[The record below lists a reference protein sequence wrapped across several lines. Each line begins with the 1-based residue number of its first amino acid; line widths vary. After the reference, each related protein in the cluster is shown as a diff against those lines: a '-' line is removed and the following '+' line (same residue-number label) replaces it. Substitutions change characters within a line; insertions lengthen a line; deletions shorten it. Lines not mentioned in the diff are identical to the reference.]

1 MAKIQSLKAF
11 AIDCVIGIKNTSWSA
26 LLLLTDTI
34 FRNAYVSADSSGIW
48 SQGLAH
54 LIQKPEAVFV
64 DTIQPSQIE
73 GTDTMWL
80 GKQHYQIL
88 QLE

>member
-11 AIDCVIGIKNTSWSA
+11 AIDCVIDIKNTAWSA
-26 LLLLTDTI
+26 LLLTDTI

-80 GKQHYQIL
+80 GKQYYQIL

>member
-11 AIDCVIGIKNTSWSA
+11 TIDCVVGIKNTVRSA
-26 LLLLTDTI
+26 FLLLMDTI
-34 FRNAYVSADSSGIW
+34 SRDAYVSADSSGIW

-64 DTIQPSQIE
+64 DTIQPSKIE
-73 GTDTMWL
+73 GTDTM
-80 GKQHYQIL
+80 
-88 QLE
+88 